1 MPGEYRFAGPAQE
14 QFQRAS
20 PQLQARMRRVA
31 ATIVSRLD
39 SSPQTRSRGISAE
52 TVEGFDVVYNLD
64 VEFPYPTL
72 IVIMR
77 IRERRQPP
85 QSNR

>member
-1 MPGEYRFAGPAQE
+1 
-14 QFQRAS
+14 
-20 PQLQARMRRVA
+20 MRRVA
-31 ATIVSRLD
+31 ATIVNRLD
-39 SSPQTRSRGISAE
+39 SSPQTRSRGTSAE
-52 TVEGFDVVYNLD
+52 TVEGFDVVYRLD

-72 IVIMR
+72 IVIVR